1 MNEKKN
7 ETTWIANLGLL
18 GKMAGAAAV
27 VDNKIT
33 KLENEKIVIDTN
45 LKALGVL
52 GMCSSHFL
60 LLPC

>member
-1 MNEKKN
+1 VDEKS

-33 KLENEKIVIDTN
+33 KLENGKIVIDTN

-52 GMCSSHFL
+52 GKCSSPFL
-60 LLPC
+60 VLSC